1 MSRAIRPAS
10 RGFTLVEM
18 LVALSVF
25 GLLCAA
31 GVAVMAHTVD
41 NQGQVG
47 ARMDR
52 LGEFQR
58 TRTLIKQDLAQAA
71 VRRARHADGSPLR
84 SAFSGAPLAGDGI
97 VLEFTRRGWDNPEAQ
112 PRASLQ
118 HVRYRLADGALV
130 RESHAAVDGTA
141 VAKTQTLLSGVESVT
156 VSYFHRGQWLPGWPG
171 ARDELPQAVRIDL
184 ATQDFGLLQQLYL
197 VPGGRP

>member
-1 MSRAIRPAS
+1 MTRRAER
-10 RGFTLVEM
+10 RMQGFTLVEM
-18 LVALSVF
+18 LVALMVF

-31 GVAVMAHTVD
+31 GVAVMAYTVD
-41 NQGQVG
+41 NQGQVA

-58 TRTLIKQDLAQAA
+58 TRSLMKQDLAQAA
-71 VRRARHADGSPLR
+71 VRRVRQADGSAVR

-118 HVRYRLADGALV
+118 HLRYRLVDGSLL
-130 RESHAAVDGTA
+130 REAHAALDGTPA
-141 VAKTQTLLSGVESVT
+141 TKTQTLLSGVELVS
-156 VSYFHRGQWLPGWPG
+156 VSYFQRGQWLPGWPG
-171 ARDELPQAVRIDL
+171 ARDALPQAVRVDL
-184 ATQDFGLLQQLYL
+184 VLEDYGPVQQLFL

>member
-1 MSRAIRPAS
+1 MTGRTGCRAQ
-10 RGFTLVEM
+10 GFTLVEM
-18 LVALSVF
+18 LVALMVF

-41 NQGQVG
+41 NQGIVG

-58 TRTLIKQDLAQAA
+58 TRSLIKQDLAQAA
-71 VRRARHADGSPLR
+71 VRRVRQADGLPLR
-84 SAFSGAPLAGDGI
+84 SAFSGAPLAADG
-97 VLEFTRRGWDNPEAQ
+97 VLLEFTRRGWDNPEAQ

-118 HVRYRLADGALV
+118 RVRYRLDAGALL

-141 VAKTQTLLSGVESVT
+141 TAKTQALLSGVESAT

-171 ARDELPQAVRIDL
+171 ARDALPQAVRLDL
-184 ATQDFGLLQQLYL
+184 VLEDYGRVQQLFL

>member
-1 MSRAIRPAS
+1 VSRAARHAG

-58 TRTLIKQDLAQAA
+58 TRTLIKHDLAQAA
-71 VRRARHADGSPLR
+71 VRRPRQADGSALR
-84 SAFSGAPLAGDGI
+84 SAFSGAPLAGEGI

-118 HVRYRLADGALV
+118 RVRYRLAGGALV
-130 RESHAAVDGTA
+130 RESHAAVDGSA

-184 ATQDFGLLQQLYL
+184 ATQDFGLLQQLFL

>member
-1 MSRAIRPAS
+1 MTATSITGS

-18 LVALSVF
+18 LVALMVF

-41 NQGQVG
+41 NQGRVG

-58 TRTLIKQDLAQAA
+58 TRSLIRQDLAQAA
-71 VRRARHADGSPLR
+71 VRRVRHADGHALR
-84 SAFSGAPLAGDGI
+84 SSLTGAPLAGDGI
-97 VLEFTRRGWDNPEAQ
+97 VLEFTRRGWDNPDAL

-118 HVRYRLADGALV
+118 RVRYRHVGKTLV
-130 RESHAAVDGTA
+130 REWHEAVDGSP
-141 VAKTQTLLSGVESVT
+141 VAKSQTLLDGVQSAS

-171 ARDELPQAVRIDL
+171 ARDQLPQAVRIDL
-184 ATQDFGLLQQLYL
+184 TLEDYGALQQLFL
-197 VPGGRP
+197 VPGGQP

>member
-1 MSRAIRPAS
+1 VSRGAGTTCG
-10 RGFTLVEM
+10 GFTLVEM
-18 LVALSVF
+18 LVALAVF

-52 LGEFQR
+52 LGDFQR
-58 TRTLIKQDLAQAA
+58 TRTLLKLDLAQAA
-71 VRRARHADGSPLR
+71 VRRVRHADGSPLR
-84 SAFSGAPLAGDGI
+84 SAFSGAPLAGDG
-97 VLEFTRRGWDNPEAQ
+97 VLLEFTRRGWDNPEAQ

-118 HVRYRLADGALV
+118 RVRYRVAGGALV
-130 RESHAAVDGTA
+130 RESHPAVDGTA
-141 VAKTQTLLSGVESVT
+141 AVKTQTLLSGVQSAN

-171 ARDELPQAVRIDL
+171 ARDELPQAVRIDI

>member
-1 MSRAIRPAS
+1 MNGCRANAA

-18 LVALSVF
+18 LVALMVF

-31 GVAVMAHTVD
+31 GVAVMAYTVD
-41 NQGQVG
+41 NQGQVA

-58 TRTLIKQDLAQAA
+58 ARSLIKQDLAQAA
-71 VRRARHADGSPLR
+71 VRRVRLADGSALR
-84 SAFSGAPLAGDGI
+84 SAFIGAPLASDGI
-97 VLEFTRRGWDNPEAQ
+97 FLEFTRRGWDNPESE

-118 HVRYRLADGALV
+118 HVRYRLVGGALV
-130 RESHAAVDGTA
+130 RESHAAVDGA
-141 VAKTQTLLSGVESVT
+141 PVAKTQTLLPGVESAT

-171 ARDELPQAVRIDL
+171 ARDELPQAVRIDFVL
-184 ATQDFGLLQQLYL
+184 RDFGPMQQLFL
-197 VPGGRP
+197 VPGSRA

>member
-1 MSRAIRPAS
+1 MTRSGWPGCG
-10 RGFTLVEM
+10 GFTLVEM
-18 LVALSVF
+18 LVALAVF

-52 LGEFQR
+52 LGELQR
-58 TRTLIKQDLAQAA
+58 TRSLIRQDLAQAA
-71 VRRARHADGSPLR
+71 IRRVRQADGSALR
-84 SAFSGAPLAGDGI
+84 SAFRGAPLAGDGT
-97 VLEFTRRGWDNPEAQ
+97 VLEFTRRGWDNPDAQ

-118 HVRYRLADGALV
+118 RVRYRLADGALV
-130 RESHAAVDGTA
+130 RESHEAVDGTP
-141 VAKTQTLLSGVESVT
+141 VAKTQTLLTGVQSAS

-171 ARDELPQAVRIDL
+171 ARDQLPQAVRL
-184 ATQDFGLLQQLYL
+184 ELGTRDFGSLQQLYL

>member
-1 MSRAIRPAS
+1 MNRRSLRRS

-18 LVALSVF
+18 LVSLMVF

-58 TRTLIKQDLAQAA
+58 TRGVIRQDLAQAA
-71 VRRARHADGSPLR
+71 VRRVRHADGSALR
-84 SAFSGAPLAGDGI
+84 SAFSGAPLAGDG
-97 VLEFTRRGWDNPEAQ
+97 VLLEFTRRGWDNPEAQ

-118 HVRYRLADGALV
+118 RVRYRLAGGALV
-130 RESHAAVDGTA
+130 RESHAAVDGTP
-141 VAKTQTLLSGVESVT
+141 VAKTQTLLSGVASAN

-171 ARDELPQAVRIDL
+171 ARDALPEAVRIDL
-184 ATQDFGLLQQLYL
+184 EMKDYGAVQQLFL
-197 VPGGRP
+197 VAGGQP